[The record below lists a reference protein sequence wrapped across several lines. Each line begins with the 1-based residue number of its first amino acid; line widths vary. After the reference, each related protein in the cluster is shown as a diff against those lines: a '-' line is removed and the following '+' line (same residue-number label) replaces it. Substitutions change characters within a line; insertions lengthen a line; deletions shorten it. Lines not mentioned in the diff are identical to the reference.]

1 MQLTTS
7 EHQILHGEGMVDAIY
22 SNQIVQDY
30 ESNPLIEA
38 LPPIFTEDEVIEQ
51 ISVFPPFDEKE
62 RKLNQVIDSIVFRDC
77 FNTFSL

>member
-38 LPPIFTEDEVIEQ
+38 LPPILRRM
-51 ISVFPPFDEKE
+51 K
-62 RKLNQVIDSIVFRDC
+62 
-77 FNTFSL
+77 